1 MKFLKYFDNEKI
13 DLIITKIRT
22 HDILDQLKKKI
33 CLYDLKNCRVCH
45 GF

>member
-22 HDILDQLKKKI
+22 HDILDQFYLLKKI
-33 CLYDLKNCRVCH
+33 CL
-45 GF
+45 